1 MALRRVSVASL
12 LTVLTVSGLFGC
24 GGPGP
29 VRPQDDFVV
38 EGKVRLPQGSPL
50 DPQELRVLGANGS
63 SDLAADGSFAV
74 EVNEDGLNLLAV
86 VGQDGRLVLL
96 GFLGTREAEAELSG
110 RSTAAA
116 LLYMALGG
124 QFQEAWLQER
134 MFEALGVEPEVAALD
149 AELSGILAAD
159 PGALADGNDAL
170 VNAVMAARERLAAR
184 GRSGAGAFVTA
195 QTSDADPTGMGG
207 SGRSFPADLLAA
219 AATDKNYVV
228 ITDPHEEAGM
238 ETLLADSGTGV
249 YLKNS
254 KRRPARLFA
263 YETGVKV
270 GDGPVVQVGPV
281 PVGSY
286 LSVPPS
292 NSLEFGATL
301 GAIASG
307 DFMST
312 PLAPAYSEPAE
323 LPLENGTTRT
333 YYTVIALAPSLS
345 AELPAVFTDSRFFG
359 FRSEWDRQLLELD
372 FEVFWSNLIL
382 PVMANVGLGLAVTK
396 VNYQAVRS
404 TALNVMGV
412 AAPILTPIGIGNP
425 MGAERARALAAL
437 IEKAALDESADVYWA
452 LVENARNAL
461 GAAARPGSVDPRAF
475 ARAVGSAGGILKIVA
490 LVLTGADVVAVV
502 SDMAG
507 NPPGAAWEVIRT
519 EVSAKLTPSEG
530 QVGKYAPS
538 TDFKV
543 VIDAPLD
550 GGSYV
555 YRWSTSGEYGYLYDY
570 LGQEGQSLETTRSQ
584 VLYVA
589 NAPNAITDDLRD
601 TIAVEVYKDDGSGKV
616 APGAALVA
624 QATATVIGKEKQD
637 LFAGRWFY
645 HTASYADGAGN
656 PRVCQV
662 IYLGIKLVPGATT
675 YEATGTG
682 FYDPYY
688 YGSTLAVGYRTG
700 QTVPPPTDDNPCP
713 YERLQDGEYQ
723 KLLTGGWGPAG
734 SEDPGL
740 FNGRF
745 QGMVVEVVVT
755 Y

>member
-12 LTVLTVSGLFGC
+12 VTVLSISGLVGC

-29 VRPQDDFVV
+29 NPRDDFVV
-38 EGKVRLPQGSPL
+38 EGKVRLPHGSPL
-50 DPQELRVLGANGS
+50 DPQAVRVLSANGS
-63 SDLAADGSFAV
+63 SDLAADGGFAV

-86 VGQDGRLVLL
+86 VDQDGRLALL

-124 QFQEAWLQER
+124 QFQEAWLQEL
-134 MFEALGVEPEVAALD
+134 MFEALAVEPEVATLD
-149 AELSGILAAD
+149 AELTGILAAD
-159 PGALADGNDAL
+159 PAALAAGSDAL
-170 VNAVMAARERLAAR
+170 INAVMAARERLAVR
-184 GRSGAGAFVTA
+184 GQSGAGGPGDVT
-195 QTSDADPTGMGG
+195 TSGMGG
-207 SGRSFPADLLAA
+207 PGRPVPAEWLATA
-219 AATDKNYVV
+219 ADKNYVV
-228 ITDPHEEAGM
+228 ITDPHEEAGL

-249 YLKNS
+249 YVKNS

-307 DFMST
+307 DLLNT
-312 PLAPAYSEPAE
+312 PLAPAYSDAAE
-323 LPLENGTTRT
+323 LPLKNGTTRT
-333 YYTVIALAPSLS
+333 YYTVVALAPSLS
-345 AELPAVFTDSRFFG
+345 AELPAVFTDSRFFA
-359 FRSEWDRQLLELD
+359 FRAEWDRQLLELD
-372 FEVFWSNLIL
+372 FEVFWSNLLL
-382 PVMANVGLGLAVTK
+382 PVMANVGLGMAVTK
-396 VNYQAVRS
+396 VNYAAVRS
-404 TALNVMGV
+404 TALTVMGV
-412 AAPILTPIGIGNP
+412 AAPILTPLGIGNP

-490 LVLTGADVVAVV
+490 LVLTGADAVAVV
-502 SDMAG
+502 SDLAG
-507 NPPGAAWEVIRT
+507 NPPGASWEVIRT

-538 TDFKV
+538 VDFKV

-570 LGQEGQSLETTRSQ
+570 LGQEGKSFETTRSQ

-589 NAPNAITDDLRD
+589 NAPNAITDALRD
-601 TIAVEVYKDDGSGKV
+601 TIKVEVYKDDGSGKV

-645 HTASYADGAGN
+645 HAASYADGAGN